1 MQSLTTVQFL
11 AVAAVPMLFAITAHE
26 AAHGWVA
33 NLLGDKTALML
44 GRVTFNPF
52 RHIDLVG
59 TVLVPLIILYTTS
72 KFFGTGFVFGWAKP
86 VPVNWRNLHQP
97 RRDMALVALAGPAAN
112 LVMALFWGLV
122 VKIGVLLGPSADSI
136 ALPLALM
143 GAVGLLIN
151 LFLMVLNLVPLLPL
165 DGGRVLSSLLPP
177 AWSAKFSRLEPYG
190 LIVLVLLIV
199 LGFLG
204 TVIVPVVE
212 VMMHLIPGGGS
223 AIDVLSHP
231 MRG

>member
-52 RHIDLVG
+52 KHLDPIG
-59 TVLVPLIILYTTS
+59 TVLVPIVTLVLA
-72 KFFGTGFVFGWAKP
+72 GFVFGWAKP